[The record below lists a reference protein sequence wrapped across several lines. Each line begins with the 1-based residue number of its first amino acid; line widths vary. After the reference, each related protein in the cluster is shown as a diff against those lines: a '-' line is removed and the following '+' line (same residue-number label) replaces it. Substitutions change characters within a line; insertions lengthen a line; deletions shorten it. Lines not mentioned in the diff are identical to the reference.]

1 MDKICE
7 ILPWL
12 QSEVETKYLMCLSS
26 VPQSYL
32 GSHIGLGSSQQQ
44 RLDVGPKLRI
54 WRWFQDWF
62 PECPGSSTPRGLK
75 VALFRVPCCH
85 LDSLGRFNQ
94 KLTLPSS
101 LSLTFGDK
109 FNQSLVG
116 VIFPSSLQSLTFG
129 HQFNLSVVFP
139 WRPPPPQSQSKGW
152 SVLQLWIYQNV
163 WLKVVVSLF
172 FCCCCE
178 WRRVYELESVLS
190 CLCTDCHL
198 SSPLL
203 QTISVVSPLFD
214 IYHPH
219 SARYIFPLLLALSPS
234 LITWVCPKTR
244 YPQIWWFIM
253 LSHVIISSILIK
265 IAIADHKCWVYVVYT
280 IFRHTLLSIIWY
292 PR

>member
-172 FCCCCE
+172 LLLLLWVE
-178 WRRVYELESVLS
+178 KGVWTWIRIELLVYRLS
-190 CLCTDCHL
+190 FIIPVAPDYIGCISIVWHI
-198 SSPLL
+198 SSP
-203 QTISVVSPLFD
+203 
-214 IYHPH
+214 Y
-219 SARYIFPLLLALSPS
+219 R
-234 LITWVCPKTR
+234 
-244 YPQIWWFIM
+244 
-253 LSHVIISSILIK
+253 
-265 IAIADHKCWVYVVYT
+265 
-280 IFRHTLLSIIWY
+280 
-292 PR
+292 

>member
-1 MDKICE
+1 
-7 ILPWL
+7 
-12 QSEVETKYLMCLSS
+12 
-26 VPQSYL
+26 
-32 GSHIGLGSSQQQ
+32 
-44 RLDVGPKLRI
+44 
-54 WRWFQDWF
+54 
-62 PECPGSSTPRGLK
+62 
-75 VALFRVPCCH
+75 
-85 LDSLGRFNQ
+85 
-94 KLTLPSS
+94 
-101 LSLTFGDK
+101 
-109 FNQSLVG
+109 VG

-172 FCCCCE
+172 CCCCCE

-219 SARYIFPLLLALSPS
+219 TARYSHGCWLCPQFWSHGFAQKQGTLRFDDLS
-234 LITWVCPKTR
+234 C
-244 YPQIWWFIM
+244 YHM
-253 LSHVIISSILIK
+253 LSSVPYWL
-265 IAIADHKCWVYVVYT
+265 
-280 IFRHTLLSIIWY
+280 RL
-292 PR
+292 P

>member
-172 FCCCCE
+172 F
-178 WRRVYELESVLS
+178 VV
-190 CLCTDCHL
+190 
-198 SSPLL
+198 
-203 QTISVVSPLFD
+203 VVSGEGCMNLNPYWAACVQIV
-214 IYHPH
+214 IYHPRCSRLYRLYLH
-219 SARYIFPLLLALSPS
+219 CLTYIIPIALGIYSHCCW
-234 LITWVCPKTR
+234 LCPQVWSHGFAQKQGTLR
-244 YPQIWWFIM
+244 FDDLSCYHM
-253 LSHVIISSILIK
+253 LSSVPYWL
-265 IAIADHKCWVYVVYT
+265 
-280 IFRHTLLSIIWY
+280 RL
-292 PR
+292 P